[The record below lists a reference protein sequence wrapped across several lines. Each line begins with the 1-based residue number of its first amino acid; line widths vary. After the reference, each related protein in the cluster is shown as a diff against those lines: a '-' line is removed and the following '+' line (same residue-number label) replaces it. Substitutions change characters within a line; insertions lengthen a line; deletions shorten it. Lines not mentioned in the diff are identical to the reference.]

1 MKPSRGVVEKYR
13 DRIINGPIVTT
24 MLRLGAP
31 LMAVQALY
39 VSYNIADAYWLSVY
53 RQYDIAIPRQVWPI
67 QMLFLVFAQ
76 GIAAAN
82 LALMSQYVGA
92 GSYGKASETASKF
105 LTVNVVTSIAG
116 SAVYVA
122 LIPAIYSRLIN
133 APQLI
138 YEGVVIYAR
147 IMAVDMAVTH
157 FNIVFTTVLQ
167 AMGDTVRPSIV
178 GGVASIVNI
187 ALDPFMILGIP
198 PFPAMGV
205 AGAALATVLSKL
217 AGTLVLVYLLKNYPG
232 IKLRFTK
239 KIDLDWLV
247 NNIKIGLPV
256 TLFMASN
263 SLALAMQTRLINVFG
278 EAAAAAYSIGFIVM
292 DVADAALWGL
302 SSAVSIMVGQNL
314 GAGKGYRAREVAG
327 KSMYT
332 ILAVTSASSII
343 IYPIRGLFI
352 DPFTDDP
359 LIYAEAATFI
369 ETFLFSLPFFA
380 SFFIAL
386 SVGRG
391 SGHTAVPTAIGVVRL
406 WILRVGLG
414 YFLALLL
421 GLGSY
426 GVWLAMAVSNYVSGV
441 LSIIWVKYGGW
452 ARPVI
457 NASRS

>member
-1 MKPSRGVVEKYR
+1 MKPSREVVEKYR
-13 DRIINGPIVTT
+13 DRILNGSVVTT
-24 MLRLGAP
+24 MLKLGAP

-53 RQYDIAIPRQVWPI
+53 SQYDIAIPRQVWPI
-67 QMLFLVFAQ
+67 QMLFLVFTQ

-92 GSYGKASETASKF
+92 GNYEKTGETASKF
-105 LTVNVVTSIAG
+105 LTINVAASVAAFT
-116 SAVYVA
+116 VYTA
-122 LIPAIYSRLIN
+122 LIPAIYSYLVN
-133 APQLI
+133 VPQLI
-138 YEGVVIYAR
+138 YEGVVLYAK
-147 IMAVDMAVTH
+147 IMAVDLVVTC
-157 FNIVFTTVLQ
+157 FNMVFTTVLQ
-167 AMGDTVRPSIV
+167 AMGDTVRPSII

-187 ALDPFMILGIP
+187 VLDPFMILGIP

-217 AGTLVLVYLLKNYPG
+217 AGTLVLAYLLKNYPG
-232 IKLRFTK
+232 VKLKFTK
-239 KIDLDWLV
+239 KVDLEWLI
-247 NNIKIGLPV
+247 NNFKIGLPV
-256 TLFMASN
+256 MLFTASN
-263 SLALAMQTRLINVFG
+263 SLAFAMQTRLINVFG
-278 EAAAAAYSIGFIVM
+278 EVAAAAYSIGFIVM

-314 GAGKGYRAREVAG
+314 GAGKVSRAREVAG

-332 ILAVTSASSII
+332 ILAATSASSII
-343 IYPIRGLFI
+343 IYPIRGLLI

-359 LIYAEAATFI
+359 SIYAEASTFI

-391 SGHTAVPTAIGVVRL
+391 SGHTAVPTTIGVVRL

-414 YFLALLL
+414 YYLALLL

-426 GVWLAMAVSNYVSGV
+426 GIWLAMAVSNYASGV
-441 LSIIWVKYGGW
+441 LSIIWVKYGRW
-452 ARPVI
+452 AKPVI
-457 NASRS
+457 SVSQS

>member
-1 MKPSRGVVEKYR
+1 MKPSREVVEKYR
-13 DRIINGPIVTT
+13 DRILNGPIVAT

-53 RQYDIAIPRQVWPI
+53 SQYDIAIPRQVWPI

-105 LTVNVVTSIAG
+105 LTVNLITSIAG
-116 SAVYVA
+116 SAVYIA
-122 LIPAIYSRLIN
+122 LVPAIYSYLVN
-133 APQLI
+133 VPQLI
-138 YEGVVIYAR
+138 YEGVVLYAK
-147 IMAVDMAVTH
+147 IMAVDMVVTC

-178 GGVASIVNI
+178 GGVASIINI
-187 ALDPFMILGIP
+187 VLDPFMILGIP

-205 AGAALATVLSKL
+205 AGAAVATVLSKL

-232 IKLRFTK
+232 AKLRFTK
-239 KIDLDWLV
+239 KVDLEWLIS
-247 NNIKIGLPV
+247 NLRIGLPV
-256 TLFMASN
+256 MLFMASN
-263 SLALAMQTRLINVFG
+263 SLAFAMQTRLINVFG
-278 EAAAAAYSIGFIVM
+278 EVAAAAYSIGFIVM

-314 GAGKGYRAREVAG
+314 GGGKNYRAREVAC

-332 ILAVTSASSII
+332 ILAATSVSSII
-343 IYPIRGLFI
+343 IYPIMGLFI

-359 LIYAEAATFI
+359 SIYAEAETFI

-391 SGHTAVPTAIGVVRL
+391 SGHTTVPTIIGVVRL

-414 YFLALLL
+414 YCLALLL

-426 GVWLAMAVSNYVSGV
+426 GIWLAMAVSNYASGV

-452 ARPVI
+452 AKPVI